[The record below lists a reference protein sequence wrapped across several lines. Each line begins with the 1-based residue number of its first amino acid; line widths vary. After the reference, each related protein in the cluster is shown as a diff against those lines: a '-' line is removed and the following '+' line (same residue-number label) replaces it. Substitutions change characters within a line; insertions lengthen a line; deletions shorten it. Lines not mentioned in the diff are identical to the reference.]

1 MIRINRQTDYA
12 IRLILFLARREE
24 GERASTT
31 EIRKEMLIPPAL
43 AQRIVADL
51 ARGNFIITFPGRDG
65 GLTLSRPA
73 REINLRQIVEHFE
86 GKFSISDCLVD
97 GGDCPFDNKCPVRF
111 RWVRLQSQIAQ
122 ELEQITFEVL
132 AKDVSSINDL
142 APLGV
147 SSTSKRSSKKKQSP
161 SLVV

>member
-12 IRLILFLARREE
+12 VRFILALARREE
-24 GERASTT
+24 GKRVSTA

-51 ARGNFIITFPGRDG
+51 ARGNFIVTYPGRDG
-65 GLTLSRPA
+65 GLVLSRPA

-86 GKFSISDCLVD
+86 GKFFISDCLVN

-111 RWVRLQSQIAQ
+111 RWTRLQSQIVQ
-122 ELEQITFEVL
+122 ELEQITFE
-132 AKDVSSINDL
+132 DL
-142 APLGV
+142 A
-147 SSTSKRSSKKKQSP
+147 QD
-161 SLVV
+161 SLSVNELLSMSAPAIS